1 MSHDDLPYDQLP
13 ARVQR
18 RLALTSL
25 GRSMVVSVAIV
36 IGYFVLPMTRLHAGE
51 LGVLVAGLALVAVL
65 LAWQIREITRSP
77 YPRIRAAGALA
88 TTVPLFLIIFSTT
101 YYLMSESQASSF
113 TEPLDRL
120 DALYFTVT
128 VFATVG
134 FGDIAP
140 VSATAR
146 TVTMLQ
152 MIGDLAIIGLAA
164 RALLNAVQTGLQRR
178 GH

>member
-1 MSHDDLPYDQLP
+1 MSHDDLPYDERP

-18 RLALTSL
+18 RVALASL
-25 GRSMVVSVAIV
+25 LRSVAIAV
-36 IGYFVLPMTRLHAGE
+36 AIIVAYFVLPMTKLQTADA
-51 LGVLVAGLALVAVL
+51 GVLVSGIAVVALL

-88 TTVPLFLIIFSTT
+88 TSVPLFLIIFATS
-101 YYLMSESQASSF
+101 YYLMDQSQAGQF
-113 TEPLDRL
+113 TEPLNRL
-120 DALYFTVT
+120 DSLYFTVT

-140 VSATAR
+140 VSQAAR
-146 TVTMLQ
+146 IVAILQ

-164 RALLNAVQTGLQRR
+164 RALLNAVQTGLARKDE
-178 GH
+178 

>member
-1 MSHDDLPYDQLP
+1 MSHDDVPFEQLP
-13 ARVQR
+13 TGARR
-18 RLALTSL
+18 RLALRSL
-25 GRSMVVSVAIV
+25 ARSMVLSVAIV
-36 IGYFVLPMTRLHAGE
+36 VGYFVLPMTRLQAAE
-51 LGVLVAGLALVAVL
+51 LGVLVGGLALVALL
-65 LAWQIREITRSP
+65 LAWQIRAITRSP

-88 TTVPLFLIIFSTT
+88 TSVPLFLIIFATT
-101 YYLMSESQASSF
+101 YYLMSESRASYF

-140 VSATAR
+140 VSHAAR
-146 TVTMLQ
+146 IVTMLQ

-164 RALLNAVQTGLQRR
+164 RALLNAVQTGLERR
-178 GH
+178 RE